1 MIILNNVDKSF
12 AGVEILRDISLE
24 ISDGSIYGLVGY
36 NGAGKTTLLNLI
48 NGLYRPDTGEILAD
62 IGDERVKVTANEHF
76 KRDMFCVFDDPYY
89 LPQSTPESMA
99 RYYSGFYPNFSTE
112 LFTKLS
118 AIFGFDKDKR
128 LNSFSKG
135 MKRQASISFALASKA
150 RYLLLDESFD
160 GLDPG
165 VRATVKDLLL
175 EYMADT
181 GASIIMASHNLHE
194 LEGVCDTV
202 GLLNRQNIV
211 FSCDIDDA
219 RAKYRRYRVGF
230 ASEVNEDK
238 FKNFELVSL
247 KCDGKLVTFVSGKT
261 PEALRERLTL
271 VGDILLFEDYTMTLE
286 EIFRYETTK
295 GGEEHEISG
304 LFS

>member
-12 AGVEILRDISLE
+12 AGVEVLRDINLE
-24 ISDGSIYGLVGY
+24 IADSSIYGLVGY

-48 NGLYRPDTGEILAD
+48 CGLYRPDTGEILAD
-62 IGDERVKVTANEHF
+62 IDEERIRVTANERF
-76 KRDMFCVFDDPYY
+76 KREMFSVFDDPYY

-99 RYYSGFYPNFSTE
+99 RYYCGFYPNFSAE
-112 LFTKLS
+112 LFSKLCTIFEIDKTKRIN
-118 AIFGFDKDKR
+118 A
-128 LNSFSKG
+128 FSKG
-135 MKRQASISFALASKA
+135 MKRKAALSLALAAKA

-165 VRATVKDLLL
+165 IRSTVRDLLL
-175 EYMADT
+175 EYMAET
-181 GASIIMASHNLHE
+181 GATVIMASHNLHE
-194 LEGVCDTV
+194 LEGVCDTI

-230 ASEVNEDK
+230 AEEVTEDK
-238 FKNFELVSL
+238 FKNFELGSL
-247 KCDGKLVTFVSGKT
+247 KCEGKLITFVSGKT

-271 VGDILLFEDYTMTLE
+271 AGDILLFEDYMMTLE

>member
-12 AGVEILRDISLE
+12 SGTEVLRDINLE
-24 ISDGSIYGLVGY
+24 ISDSSIYGLVGY

-48 NGLYRPDTGEILAD
+48 GGLYRPDMGEILAD
-62 IGDERVKVTANEHF
+62 VGDDRIKVTANDRF
-76 KRDMFCVFDDPYY
+76 KRETFSIFDESYY
-89 LPQSTPESMA
+89 LPQSTPAAMA
-99 RYYSGFYPNFSTE
+99 RYYRGFYRDFSPE
-112 LFTKLS
+112 LFAKLCK
-118 AIFGFDKDKR
+118 ILEIDPDKR

-135 MKRQASISFALASKA
+135 MKRKSDLCFALASKA

-165 VRATVKDLLL
+165 VRMTVKDLLL

-181 GASIIMASHNLHE
+181 GATVVMASHNLHE
-194 LEGVCDTV
+194 LEGVCDSV

-230 ASEVNEDK
+230 SREVTENK
-238 FKNFELVSL
+238 LKNFDLGNLRCE
-247 KCDGKLVTFVSGKT
+247 GKLVTFVSGKT
-261 PEALRERLTL
+261 PEALRERLSL
-271 VGDILLFEDYTMTLE
+271 VGDIVLFEEHPMTLE

-295 GGEEHEISG
+295 GGEEIEISG

>member
-1 MIILNNVDKSF
+1 MILVNSVGKSF
-12 AGVEILRDISLE
+12 SGTNVLRDINIEVADS
-24 ISDGSIYGLVGY
+24 SVYGLVGY

-48 NGLYRPDTGEILAD
+48 GGLYRPDTGEIFAD
-62 IGDERVKVTANEHF
+62 VGDGRVKTAANESF
-76 KRDMFCVFDDPYY
+76 KRDCFYVFDDPYY
-89 LPQSTPESMA
+89 LPQSTPEAMA
-99 RYYSGFYPNFSTE
+99 RYYGGFYPNFSKE
-112 LFTKLS
+112 IFDKLCR
-118 AIFGFDKDKR
+118 IFGFDKNKR

-135 MKRQASISFALASKA
+135 MKRQASISLALASKA

-165 VRATVKDLLL
+165 VRGTVRQLLL

-230 ASEVNEDK
+230 GKEITENEIGGLALGD
-238 FKNFELVSL
+238 L
-247 KCDGKLVTFVSGKT
+247 KYEGKIISFVSGKA
-261 PEALRERLTL
+261 PEELRTDLSR
-271 VGDILLFEDYTMTLE
+271 VAPVLLFEDYRMTLE
-286 EIFRYETTK
+286 EIFYYETAK
-295 GGEEHEISG
+295 GGEGIEISG

>member
-12 AGVEILRDISLE
+12 SGTEVLKDINLE
-24 ISDGSIYGLVGY
+24 ICDSSIYGLVGY

-48 NGLYRPDTGEILAD
+48 GGLYRPDKGEVLAD
-62 IGDERVKVTANEHF
+62 IGEKRIKTTANEEF
-76 KRDMFCVFDDPYY
+76 KRESFCVFDDPYH
-89 LPQSTPESMA
+89 LPQATPESMA
-99 RYYSGFYPNFSTE
+99 RYYRGFYRNFSPE
-112 LFTKLS
+112 LFAKLCK
-118 AIFGFDKDKR
+118 ILDIDPEKR

-135 MKRQASISFALASKA
+135 MKRKSDLCFALASKA

-165 VRATVKDLLL
+165 VRMTVKDLLL
-175 EYMADT
+175 EYMAET
-181 GASIIMASHNLHE
+181 GATVVMASHNLHE
-194 LEGVCDTV
+194 LEGVCDSV

-219 RAKYRRYRVGF
+219 RSKYRRYRVGF
-230 ASEVNEDK
+230 SSEVTENK
-238 FKNFELVSL
+238 FKNFDLGNL
-247 KCDGKLVTFVSGKT
+247 KCEGKLIGFISGKE
-261 PEALRERLTL
+261 PEAVRERLSL
-271 VGDILLFEDYTMTLE
+271 VGDIILFEDHPMTLE

-295 GGEEHEISG
+295 GGEENEISG

>member
-12 AGVEILRDISLE
+12 SGTEVLRDINLE
-24 ISDGSIYGLVGY
+24 ISDSSIYGLVGY

-48 NGLYRPDTGEILAD
+48 NGLYRPDSGEILAD
-62 IGDERVKVTANEHF
+62 VGDERIKVTANDRF
-76 KRDMFCVFDDPYY
+76 KREMFCVFDDPYY
-89 LPQSTPESMA
+89 LPQATPESMA
-99 RYYSGFYPNFSTE
+99 RYYRGFYRNFSPE
-112 LFTKLS
+112 LFAKLCK
-118 AIFGFDKDKR
+118 ILGIDPKKR
-128 LNSFSKG
+128 LNSYSKG
-135 MKRQASISFALASKA
+135 MKRKADLCFALASKV

-165 VRATVKDLLL
+165 MRSTVKDLLL

-181 GASIIMASHNLHE
+181 GATVVMASHNLHE
-194 LEGVCDTV
+194 LEGVCDTI

-230 ASEVNEDK
+230 AADVNDGN
-238 FKNFELVSL
+238 FKNFELESL
-247 KCDGKLVTFVSGKT
+247 KCDGKLVTFISGKT
-261 PEALRERLTL
+261 PEALREKLSL
-271 VGDILLFEDYTMTLE
+271 IGDVLLFEDYTMTLE
-286 EIFRYETTK
+286 EIFRYETSK
-295 GGEEHEISG
+295 GGEEIEISG

>member
-1 MIILNNVDKSF
+1 MIVLNNVDKSF
-12 AGVEILRDISLE
+12 SGVEVLRDIN
-24 ISDGSIYGLVGY
+24 ISVADSSIYGLVGY

-48 NGLYRPDTGEILAD
+48 GGLYRPDTGEILAD
-62 IGDERVKVTANEHF
+62 IGEARVKTTASEAF
-76 KRDMFCVFDDPYY
+76 KRECFCVFDEPFY
-89 LPQSTPESMA
+89 LPQSTPEAMA
-99 RYYSGFYPNFSTE
+99 RYYSGFYPNFSVE
-112 LFTKLS
+112 VFEKLCR
-118 AIFGFDKDKR
+118 IFGFDKNKR
-128 LNSFSKG
+128 INSFSKG

-165 VRATVKDLLL
+165 VRSTVRQLLI

-181 GASIIMASHNLHE
+181 DASIIMASHNLYE
-194 LEGVCDTV
+194 LEGICDTV

-230 ASEVNEDK
+230 GEVVNVSKLEK
-238 FKNFELVSL
+238 LELGDL
-247 KCDGKLVTFVSGKT
+247 RCDGKVISFVSGKT
-261 PEALRERLTL
+261 PEAVRERLSL
-271 VGDILLFEDYTMTLE
+271 VGDILLFEDYPMTLE
-286 EIFRYETTK
+286 EIFRFETTK
-295 GGEEHEISG
+295 GGEEIEISG

>member
-12 AGVEILRDISLE
+12 SGTEVLRDINLE
-24 ISDGSIYGLVGY
+24 IADSSIYGLVGY

-62 IGDERVKVTANEHF
+62 VGEKRVKVTANEQF
-76 KRDMFCVFDDPYY
+76 KREAFCIFDESYY
-89 LPQSTPESMA
+89 LPQATPESMT
-99 RYYSGFYPNFSTE
+99 RYYRGFYRDFSPE
-112 LFTKLS
+112 LFLRLCKILE
-118 AIFGFDKDKR
+118 IDLEKR

-135 MKRQASISFALASKA
+135 MKRKSDLCFALASKA

-165 VRATVKDLLL
+165 VRMTVKDLLL

-181 GASIIMASHNLHE
+181 GATVIMASHNLHE
-194 LEGVCDTV
+194 LEGICDTI

-230 ASEVNEDK
+230 AAEVSEDK
-238 FKNFELVSL
+238 FKNFELGSL
-247 KCDGKLVTFVSGKT
+247 RCEGKLISFISGKN
-261 PEALRERLTL
+261 PEAIRERLAL
-271 VGDILLFEDYTMTLE
+271 VGDIILFEDHPMTLE

-295 GGEEHEISG
+295 GGEGIEISG

>member
-12 AGVEILRDISLE
+12 SGIEVLRDINLE

-48 NGLYRPDTGEILAD
+48 CGLYRPDTGEILAD
-62 IGDERVKVTANEHF
+62 VGEKRIKVTDSELFRREA
-76 KRDMFCVFDDPYY
+76 FCVFDEPYY
-89 LPQSTPESMA
+89 LPQATPDSMA
-99 RYYSGFYPNFSTE
+99 RYYRGFYRDFSPE
-112 LFTKLS
+112 LFEKLCR
-118 AIFGFDKDKR
+118 ILEIDPQKR

-135 MKRQASISFALASKA
+135 MKRKSDLCFALASKA

-165 VRATVKDLLL
+165 MRMTVKDLLL

-181 GASIIMASHNLHE
+181 GATVVMASHNLHE

-202 GLLNRQNIV
+202 GLLNRQNVV
-211 FSCDIDDA
+211 FSCDIDEA
-219 RAKYRRYRVGF
+219 REKYRRYRVGF
-230 ASEVNEDK
+230 ACEIDENQFKSFGLSALICEGRLISFISGNKPEEV
-238 FKNFELVSL
+238 
-247 KCDGKLVTFVSGKT
+247 
-261 PEALRERLTL
+261 REMLSS
-271 VGDILLFEDYTMTLE
+271 VGDVVLFEDHPMTLE
-286 EIFRYETTK
+286 EIFRHETQK
-295 GGEEHEISG
+295 GGEEIEISG

>member
-1 MIILNNVDKSF
+1 MILVNSVGKSF
-12 AGVEILRDISLE
+12 SGTHVLRDINIE
-24 ISDGSIYGLVGY
+24 IEDSSVYGLVGY

-48 NGLYRPDTGEILAD
+48 GGLYRPDTGEIFAD
-62 IGDERVKVTANEHF
+62 VGAGRVKTAASESF
-76 KRDMFCVFDDPYY
+76 KRECFCVFDDPYY
-89 LPQSTPESMA
+89 LPQSTPEAMA
-99 RYYSGFYPNFSTE
+99 RYYGGFYPNFSKE
-112 LFTKLS
+112 IFDKLCR
-118 AIFGFDKDKR
+118 IFGFDKNKR

-135 MKRQASISFALASKA
+135 MKRQASISLALASKA

-165 VRATVKDLLL
+165 VRGTVRQLLL

-181 GASIIMASHNLHE
+181 GASVIMASHNLNE

-211 FSCDIDDA
+211 FSCDIDEA

-230 ASEVNEDK
+230 GRETTENEIKILD
-238 FKNFELVSL
+238 LGDL
-247 KCDGKLVTFVSGKT
+247 KCEGKIASFVSGDE
-261 PEALRERLTL
+261 PEMLRMELARIAP
-271 VGDILLFEDYTMTLE
+271 VLLFEDYPMTLE
-286 EIFRYETTK
+286 EIFYYETAK
-295 GGEEHEISG
+295 GGEGIEISG

>member
-1 MIILNNVDKSF
+1 MIILNDVDKSF
-12 AGVEILRDISLE
+12 SGTGVLRDINLE

-48 NGLYRPDTGEILAD
+48 YGLYRPDTGSILAD
-62 IGDERVKVTANEHF
+62 TSIGRISVTSNEHF
-76 KRDMFCVFDDPYY
+76 KREAFCVFDEPYF
-89 LPQSTPESMA
+89 LPQSTPEGMA
-99 RYYSGFYPNFSTE
+99 RYYSGFFPNYSQD
-112 LFTKLS
+112 LFAKLAS
-118 AIFGFDKDKR
+118 IFGFDKSKR
-128 LNSFSKG
+128 LNTFSKG
-135 MKRQASISFALASKA
+135 MKRQAAISLALASKA

-165 VRATVKDLLL
+165 IRSAVKDLLL

-181 GASIIMASHNLHE
+181 DATVIMASHNLHE
-194 LEGVCDTV
+194 LEGICDTV

-230 ASEVNEDK
+230 ASEVTKDK
-238 FKNFELVSL
+238 FNNFELGDL
-247 KCDGKLVTFVSGKT
+247 RCDGNICTFISGKE
-261 PEALRERLTL
+261 PERLRERLTL
-271 VGDILLFEDYTMTLE
+271 VSDILLFENYAMTLE
-286 EIFRYETTK
+286 EIFRYETAK
-295 GGEEHEISG
+295 GGETYEISG

>member
-1 MIILNNVDKSF
+1 MILINGVGKSF
-12 AGVEILRDISLE
+12 SGTAVLRDVSIE
-24 ISDGSIYGLVGY
+24 VADGSIYGLVGY

-48 NGLYRPDTGEILAD
+48 GGLYRPDTGEILAD
-62 IGDERVKVTANEHF
+62 VGDKRVKVTGNDIFRREA
-76 KRDMFCVFDDPYY
+76 FCVFDEPYY

-99 RYYSGFYPNFSTE
+99 RYYRGFYRDFSPE
-112 LFTKLS
+112 LFGKLCK
-118 AIFGFDKDKR
+118 ILDIDPEKR

-135 MKRQASISFALASKA
+135 MKRKADLCFALASKA

-165 VRATVKDLLL
+165 MRLTVKDLLL

-181 GASIIMASHNLHE
+181 GATVVMASHNLHE

-211 FSCDIDDA
+211 FSCDIDEA

-230 ASEVNEDK
+230 SGNVNENQ
-238 FKNFELVSL
+238 FKSFELGMLRCEGRLVS
-247 KCDGKLVTFVSGKT
+247 FISGKD
-261 PEALRERLTL
+261 PESVRESLAP
-271 VGDILLFEDYTMTLE
+271 VGDIVLFEDHPMTLE
-286 EIFRYETTK
+286 EIFRYETSK
-295 GGEEHEISG
+295 GGEEIEITG

>member
-12 AGVEILRDISLE
+12 SGVEVLRDINLE

-48 NGLYRPDTGEILAD
+48 GGLYRPDTGEILAD
-62 IGDERVKVTANEHF
+62 VGEDRVRVTGNELF
-76 KRDMFCVFDDPYY
+76 KRETFCVFDDPFY
-89 LPQSTPESMA
+89 LAQSTPEAMA
-99 RYYSGFYPNFSTE
+99 RYYSGFYPNYSHEVF
-112 LFTKLS
+112 LKLA
-118 AIFGFDKDKR
+118 AIFGFDTQKR

-135 MKRQASISFALASKA
+135 MKRQAAISFALASKA

-165 VRATVKDLLL
+165 IRQTVRELLV
-175 EYMADT
+175 EYMAET
-181 GASIIMASHNLHE
+181 NASVIMASHNLHE
-194 LEGVCDTV
+194 LEGVCDTI
-202 GLLNRQNIV
+202 GLLNRQNVV

-230 ASEVNEDK
+230 AVTVNEEK
-238 FKNFELVSL
+238 FKHFDLGNLR
-247 KCDGKLVTFVSGKT
+247 CDGKVISFVSGKD
-261 PEALRERLTL
+261 PEAVRERLSL
-271 VGDILLFEDYTMTLE
+271 VGDILLFEDYPMTLE

>member
-12 AGVEILRDISLE
+12 SGVEVLRDINLE
-24 ISDGSIYGLVGY
+24 ISDGSLYGLVGY

-48 NGLYRPDTGEILAD
+48 NGLYRPDTGVILAD
-62 IGDERVKVTANEHF
+62 IEEKRVNVTANDKF
-76 KRDMFCVFDDPYY
+76 KRHMFCVFDDPYY

-99 RYYSGFYPNFSTE
+99 RYLCGFYPKFSTE
-112 LFTKLS
+112 LFSKLCK
-118 AIFGFDKDKR
+118 IFGFDQQKR

-135 MKRQASISFALASKA
+135 MKRQAAISFALASKA

-165 VRATVKDLLL
+165 IRTVVKDLLL

-181 GASIIMASHNLHE
+181 GATVIMASHNLHE

-202 GLLNRQNIV
+202 GLLNRQNVI

-219 RAKYRRYRVGF
+219 RAKYRRYRIAF
-230 ASEVNEDK
+230 SSEINESK
-238 FKNFELVSL
+238 LQNFELGEV
-247 KCDGKLVTFVSGKT
+247 KCEGKVISFVSGKS
-261 PEALRERLTL
+261 PETVRERMELL
-271 VGDILLFEDYTMTLE
+271 GEIVLFEDYTMNLE
-286 EIFRYETTK
+286 EIFRYETSK
-295 GGEEHEISG
+295 GGETYEISG

>member
-1 MIILNNVDKSF
+1 MIILNNVDKNFS
-12 AGVEILRDISLE
+12 GTEVLRDINLE
-24 ISDGSIYGLVGY
+24 IADSSIYGLVGY

-48 NGLYRPDTGEILAD
+48 GGLYRPNTGEILAD
-62 IGDERVKVTANEHF
+62 VGENRIKVTGNEMF
-76 KRDMFCVFDDPYY
+76 RREAFCVFDDPYY
-89 LPQSTPESMA
+89 LPQATPELMA
-99 RYYSGFYPNFSTE
+99 RYYRGFYLNFSPE
-112 LFTKLS
+112 LFVKLCK
-118 AIFGFDKDKR
+118 ILDIDPQKR

-135 MKRQASISFALASKA
+135 MKRKSDLCFALASKA

-165 VRATVKDLLL
+165 VRMTVKDLLL

-181 GASIIMASHNLHE
+181 GATVIMASHNLHE
-194 LEGVCDTV
+194 LEGVCDTI

-230 ASEVNEDK
+230 SSEVTENK
-238 FKNFELVSL
+238 FKNFDLGNL
-247 KCDGKLVTFVSGKT
+247 KCEGKLIGFISGKESET
-261 PEALRERLTL
+261 IRERLAL
-271 VGDILLFEDYTMTLE
+271 VGDIILFEEHPMTLE

-295 GGEEHEISG
+295 GGEEIEISG